1 MWEGDSH
8 REEEAKAILS
18 FLSWKKEEKALDTIL
33 AQNLKAAEKHA
44 STDRC
49 AKNLIA
55 NNNVA
60 AIILKFCTSEFK
72 DIDVDYIRD
81 QAIGDISISQKA
93 VHQDHMDRPGREN
106 GNGKILL
113 LNSESSSMQEG
124 TIFYD
129 VRFRAKVPGGGD
141 VSIMINIELQND
153 DHPGYNL
160 ATRGIYYCSRMIS
173 SQYGTIFDDESYQNL
188 EKVYSIWICPLPAKK
203 RENMIERFFMSK
215 EVVAGKSFSE
225 KKDYDKMEVLVIY
238 LGGSIKKV
246 RSIQDFLYTI
256 FTQEMSAEEKINRL
270 SSVYGIK
277 MTKKLKREV
286 REMCNLGMAYEAA
299 GIEKGMK
306 KGIAK
311 GIAKGIEKG
320 IEKGKFEEL
329 NDLVRK
335 GIISIE
341 TAAET
346 KGMTVEEFRRK
357 VASLGL

>member
-1 MWEGDSH
+1 
-8 REEEAKAILS
+8 
-18 FLSWKKEEKALDTIL
+18 
-33 AQNLKAAEKHA
+33 
-44 STDRC
+44 
-49 AKNLIA
+49 
-55 NNNVA
+55 
-60 AIILKFCTSEFK
+60 
-72 DIDVDYIRD
+72 
-81 QAIGDISISQKA
+81 
-93 VHQDHMDRPGREN
+93 
-106 GNGKILL
+106 
-113 LNSESSSMQEG
+113 
-124 TIFYD
+124 
-129 VRFRAKVPGGGD
+129 
-141 VSIMINIELQND
+141 
-153 DHPGYNL
+153 
-160 ATRGIYYCSRMIS
+160 
-173 SQYGTIFDDESYQNL
+173 
-188 EKVYSIWICPLPAKK
+188 
-203 RENMIERFFMSK
+203 MIERFSISK

-299 GIEKGMK
+299 GIEKGIK
-306 KGIAK
+306 KGIA
-311 GIAKGIEKG
+311 KG